1 MPDTPLVVL
10 IDADCAL
17 CCGTAAWL
25 SARDPRDAMVFASNR
40 GEVARIAGEPPG
52 GDPGTVVV
60 WDGSRRLVR
69 SAAIARLLRAL
80 PAPWPFVA
88 CALRCVPRV
97 LRDAAYDFVAAR
109 RGRSDRCASL
119 SVGRLVG

>member
-1 MPDTPLVVL
+1 MPDAPLVVL
-10 IDADCAL
+10 IDAECAL
-17 CCGTAAWL
+17 CCGTAGWL
-25 SARDPRDAMVFASNR
+25 SSRDAREAMVFASNR
-40 GEVARIAGEPPG
+40 GEVARIADEPPG

-69 SAAIARLLRAL
+69 SAAVLRLLQAL
-80 PAPWPFVA
+80 PGPWPFVA
-88 CALRCVPRV
+88 GALRCVPRF

-119 SVGRLVG
+119 SAGRLVG